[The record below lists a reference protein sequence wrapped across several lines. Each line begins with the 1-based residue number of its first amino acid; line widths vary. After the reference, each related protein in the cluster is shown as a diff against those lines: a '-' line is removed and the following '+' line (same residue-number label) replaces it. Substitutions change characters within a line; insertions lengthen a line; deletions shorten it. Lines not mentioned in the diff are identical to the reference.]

1 MRALLVIATLFLF
14 SIVSNA
20 QNLSFT
26 QWKPPT
32 EKLKLLSVDTTIN
45 KLPSVSILRKD
56 NYHLFY
62 DRHLGGMCKL
72 ENIIN
77 NSTVFPVTL
86 RLGTVQY
93 VDRMEGKVEDYT
105 SLRK

>member
-1 MRALLVIATLFLF
+1 MRAILVIAALFLF
-14 SIVSNA
+14 SIASKA
-20 QNLSFT
+20 QKLSFS

-45 KLPSVSILRKD
+45 KLPSPSILRKD
-56 NYHLFY
+56 NYHSFY

-77 NSTVFPVTL
+77 NSTVFPVAL
-86 RLGTVQY
+86 RLGTLQY
-93 VDRMEGKVEDYT
+93 VDRMEGKVEEYT
-105 SLRK
+105 PIKK